1 MTKENL
7 YLAIIVVLFI
17 LQLYQLSIINKV
29 KSEMN
34 ELWDQMAIL
43 TSITAEKLTDM
54 LLKKKEQID
63 ENKAKV

>member
-7 YLAIIVVLFI
+7 YTIIIIALLI
-17 LQLYQLSIINKV
+17 LQVYQLNVMNKM
-29 KSEMN
+29 KKEIDQ
-34 ELWDQMAIL
+34 LWDQMAIL
-43 TSITAEKLTDM
+43 TSITAKKLTDM

>member
-17 LQLYQLSIINKV
+17 LQLYQLSIIHKV

>member
-1 MTKENL
+1 MTKEDL
-7 YLAIIVVLFI
+7 YLAIIVALFI

>member
-1 MTKENL
+1 MTKEDL

-17 LQLYQLSIINKV
+17 LQLYQLSIMNKV

>member
-1 MTKENL
+1 
-7 YLAIIVVLFI
+7 
-17 LQLYQLSIINKV
+17 
-29 KSEMN
+29 MN

>member
-1 MTKENL
+1 MTKEDL

-17 LQLYQLSIINKV
+17 LQLYQLSIMNKV

-43 TSITAEKLTDM
+43 TSFTAEKLTDM

>member
-1 MTKENL
+1 MTKEDL

>member
-1 MTKENL
+1 MTKEDL

-17 LQLYQLSIINKV
+17 LQLYQLSIMNKV

-63 ENKAKV
+63 ENKPKV

>member
-1 MTKENL
+1 MTQENF
-7 YLAIIVVLFI
+7 YTIIIIALLI
-17 LQLYQLSIINKV
+17 LQVYQLNVMNKM
-29 KSEMN
+29 KKEIDQ
-34 ELWDQMAIL
+34 LWDQMAIL